1 MTVRAKKHVRF
12 KSRNPGSAFVRTGI
26 SGTKVRNRSLLGFD
40 GSSQW
45 AKIMRLILIILIVA
59 AIFYGID
66 SSMYDGHYFTQLLRM
81 LRDMGLPL

>member
-1 MTVRAKKHVRF
+1 MTACAKKHVRF
-12 KSRNPGSAFVRTGI
+12 KSRNPGSDSVRTGVF
-26 SGTKVRNRSLLGFD
+26 GNQVRNRSLLGFD